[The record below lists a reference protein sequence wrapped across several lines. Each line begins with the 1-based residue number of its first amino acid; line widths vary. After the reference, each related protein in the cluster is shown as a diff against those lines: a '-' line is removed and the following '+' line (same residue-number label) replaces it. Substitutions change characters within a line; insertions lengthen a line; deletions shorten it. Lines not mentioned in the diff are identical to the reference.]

1 LHAIAQT
8 ADDPITRRIAETAIA
23 KDDKNKPS
31 VVKTLNEAIK
41 DEELEEIDKEIKNFF
56 GE

>member
-1 LHAIAQT
+1 MQSTFKLLYT
-8 ADDPITRRIAETAIA
+8 IT
-23 KDDKNKPS
+23 
-31 VVKTLNEAIK
+31 EAIK